1 MKTALSLIAG
11 SLLVAGTAFAQP
23 TPALPDDPCG
33 GGEATD
39 DPPPPPPPPTH
50 LAPAVEPAVP
60 VSAPAEPE
68 ALRPTAYSVG
78 LGVGYRFPGELN
90 LPNVTSARF
99 RLASGLTF
107 EPTVVFARH
116 TVNRDNGTTDEDDI
130 EDEVGLGTIVRIPLR
145 SHGKVDLDIV
155 GSAGFDVVTTNPDG
169 SDNTERTTVF
179 SLGYGLGLDY
189 WINQHWNL
197 SFTATNPVLVSIKQ
211 SQETGTGSPD
221 ISQSSTTFGAV
232 FDPQIMAMIHLH
244 L

>member
-1 MKTALSLIAG
+1 MKTALSVIAG
-11 SLLVAGTAFAQP
+11 SLLFAGTALAQP

-33 GGEATD
+33 GGEVAD
-39 DPPPPPPPPTH
+39 EPPPPPPPAH
-50 LAPAVEPAVP
+50 LAPAVEPAMP
-60 VSAPAEPE
+60 VAAPVEPE

-107 EPTVVFARH
+107 EPTVVFART

-130 EDEVGLGTIVRIPLR
+130 EDEVGISTAVRLPLR
-145 SHGKVDLDIV
+145 SHGRVDLDLV
-155 GSAGFDVVTTNPDG
+155 GVAGFDVVTTNPDG

-179 SLGYGLGLDY
+179 ALGYGLGLDY
-189 WINQHWNL
+189 WVNQHWNL
-197 SFTATNPVLVSIKQ
+197 SFTASNPVLVSSKR
-211 SQETGTGSPD
+211 SQETGTGSPE
-221 ISQSSTTFGAV
+221 ISTSNTTFGAV